1 MKKEIIVVGDIEMG
15 GGTITD
21 DFISDASL
29 AKLILSLCK
38 RKHPVDMILNGDTF
52 DFLKC
57 PYIHNLKKTYP
68 RHITATI
75 SIGKLHLVY
84 NAHTKVFNA
93 LTQFVKQKKNALYFI
108 IGNHDP
114 DLIFKE
120 IQDEIKKILGASDT
134 TIDNV
139 KFQMSYRHHKVYT
152 EHGHQYDFFNKINLT
167 YPFINYKK
175 TKILNVPWA
184 SFVIIG
190 GFLTMKE
197 EYPFMER
204 ISPHPVL
211 FSLHRSLMTKLSWRG
226 MKYFIKSILFY
237 PFRYFFDPTY
247 MFPREV
253 LREAYKRVKE
263 MHWDV
268 DKVVDAFRKQR
279 RALGNH
285 RIHVLGHTHEQY
297 VEERGKWVILHPDT
311 WRDEYILDKKT
322 RRLYP
327 KTKRYV
333 DIIVND
339 DDTLTWDLVDIPI
352 KRHILNFDK
361 VMKHEVRFIQ
371 EVAQE
376 EGFRFPLL

>member
-1 MKKEIIVVGDIEMG
+1 MKKEIIILGDIEMG

-21 DFISDASL
+21 DFISDKTLS
-29 AKLILSLCK
+29 KLIKYLSK
-38 RKHPVDMILNGDTF
+38 KKHPIDLILNGDTF

-57 PYIHNLKKTYP
+57 PYVHNLKKTYP
-68 RHITATI
+68 RHITAPI
-75 SIGKLHLVY
+75 SVEKLHLMH
-84 NAHTKVFNA
+84 NAHAKVFDA
-93 LTQFVKQKKNALYFI
+93 LTQFIQKKKNTLYFI
-108 IGNHDP
+108 IGNHDH
-114 DLIFKE
+114 DLFFKE
-120 IQDEIKKILGASDT
+120 VQHEIKKILKCRESR
-134 TIDNV
+134 DNV
-139 KFQMSYRHHKVYT
+139 KFQLSYRQHKVYT

-167 YPFINYKK
+167 YPFITYKK
-175 TKILNVPWA
+175 KKILNVPWA
-184 SFVIIG
+184 SFVIIS

-226 MKYFIKSILFY
+226 IKYFIKSIILY

-268 DKVVDAFRKQR
+268 DKIVDVFRKKR
-279 RALGNH
+279 RSLGNH
-285 RIHVLGHTHEQY
+285 KIHVLGHTHEQY

-311 WRDEYILDKKT
+311 WRDEYILDRKTKK
-322 RRLYP
+322 LYP

-333 DIIVND
+333 RITVDDNDVLDWSLVNV
-339 DDTLTWDLVDIPI
+339 TIN
-352 KRHILNFDK
+352 RRILNFDSVTK
-361 VMKHEVRFIQ
+361 NEFKYIQ
-371 EVAQE
+371 DAAHE